1 MISAG
6 PRLCVHLPVAFA
18 RSGYCYGVVRSVVRT
33 WLEIADRAGVLD
45 GTKALRNDVELLSE
59 RFDRFRKSVL
69 RFEEDLSKR
78 MAQEDDES
86 AKELAASRS
95 RGEEEEYSLAAV
107 ATPSPA
113 STILRGETR
122 GMVGV
127 ECGRAVSHC
136 R

>member
-1 MISAG
+1 MAASL
-6 PRLCVHLPVAFA
+6 RLFVHLQSQLGF
-18 RSGYCYGVVRSVVRT
+18 CHGVSRSVVRT

-45 GTKALRNDVELLSE
+45 GAMALRHGVELLSE

-95 RGEEEEYSLAAV
+95 HGEEEEYSLTAV
-107 ATPSPA
+107 AALPPA
-113 STILRGETR
+113 FTGETR
-122 GMVGV
+122 VV
-127 ECGRAVSHC
+127 VVLVV
-136 R
+136 